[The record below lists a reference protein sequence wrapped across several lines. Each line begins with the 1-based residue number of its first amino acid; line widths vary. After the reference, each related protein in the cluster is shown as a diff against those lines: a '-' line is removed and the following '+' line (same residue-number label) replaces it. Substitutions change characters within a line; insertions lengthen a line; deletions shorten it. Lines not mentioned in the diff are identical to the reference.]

1 MKVLK
6 YLSQRIYTTW
16 CCTWFLAPFVVTYP
30 LQALLIKKQEWYKH
44 AHNLNRVWSAIFL
57 RMFLTPL
64 QVEWRFKFDPE
75 KRYVFTPN
83 HSSYLDIP
91 MMLRSIPGF
100 LNFVGKSSLAKVPLW
115 GKVYGA
121 LYICVDRQNA
131 MSRAKSYIQSKNTL
145 DEGRSLVIF
154 PEGTIAPKAGE
165 ELAEFKDG
173 PFRIAIEKQVPV
185 VPVTMPYNQHF
196 MPDVE
201 EVGLKIRRHPLKM
214 IVHEPIATTG
224 MTMDDMPALKERV
237 FHIIQQELTKHN
249 YKQDVNRYSNHQKI
263 SAPGQAGV

>member
-16 CCTWFLAPFVVTYP
+16 CCTWFIMPFVVVYP
-30 LQALLIKKQEWYKH
+30 LQSLFIRKPQWLRH
-44 AHNLNRVWSAIFL
+44 AHTMNRVWSAIFL

-64 QVEWRFKFDPE
+64 QVEWRFRFDPQQ
-75 KRYVFTPN
+75 RYIFTPN

-91 MMLRSIPGF
+91 MMLRAVPGF

-115 GKVYGA
+115 GKVYGS
-121 LYICVDRQNA
+121 LYISVDRDSA
-131 MSRAKSYIQSKNTL
+131 MSKAKSYINSKNSL
-145 DEGRSLVIF
+145 DTGRSLVIF
-154 PEGTIAPKAGE
+154 PEGTIPPTAGE
-165 ELAEFKDG
+165 KLMEFKDG
-173 PFRIAIEKQVPV
+173 PFKIAIEKQVPI

-196 MPDVE
+196 MPDIE
-201 EVGLKIRRHPLKM
+201 EVGLRIRRHPLKLV
-214 IVHEPIATTG
+214 IHEPVATDG
-224 MTMDDMPALKERV
+224 MTLADLPALKEQV

-249 YKQDVNRYSNHQKI
+249 YTKDVNRYSNNQKI